1 MIHISECCPSC
12 FFVPGPGSGLVSRGS
27 SAYEILLNK
36 FLGEDILFE
45 QMEILIVKLAVLYKF
60 QRVLKKILSVHLCL
74 GY

>member
-36 FLGEDILFE
+36 FLGKDILFE
-45 QMEILIVKLAVLYKF
+45 FEQMEVLIVKLAVL
-60 QRVLKKILSVHLCL
+60 
-74 GY
+74 